1 MSFMTP
7 ISITILI
14 ILVFTLFSS
23 ACRQSINSTP
33 PTTRPKTKVS
43 ITSPPE
49 ITPTEIPTEIP
60 SPTKFFTETIT
71 PTLPLNELGLIV
83 SILDHQYI
91 VPFQPFPI
99 STLLESKF
107 DLSPEDIESLVNQY
121 SSMYDVE
128 NLQSGVFYRLP
139 EFDEEGNMIEAE
151 DETLEVR
158 LGNYDRTET
167 IKGFGEVPVY
177 ELGAGESIADL
188 LILPLDDPADQDGYR
203 FDIRRFNFNTG
214 NEGAVYLNR
223 ENEVIDAP
231 RNPLRIEILG
241 YESMEDFMNA
251 PEEEILNQIRLAN
264 AWAIDVTGYPGWTN
278 LSVVIRDDGGKGIA
292 PFILDRIK
300 PTPEP
305 SGGGGNGDKD
315 SDGDGIPDS
324 QDNCPNQ
331 PGVPAF
337 NGCPPPTPGDI
348 GSD

>member
-1 MSFMTP
+1 MIMKQLKIPLLIFWVL
-7 ISITILI
+7 IL
-14 ILVFTLFSS
+14 S
-23 ACRQSINSTP
+23 ACNYSSTDIP
-33 PTTRPKTKVS
+33 PTPS
-43 ITSPPE
+43 NNITTPEFTSTEPPATTPAETPSPP
-49 ITPTEIPTEIP
+49 TPTITA
-60 SPTKFFTETIT
+60 T
-71 PTLPLNELGLIV
+71 PTLALNELGVIV

-91 VPFQPFPI
+91 VPFQTI
-99 STLLESKF
+99 SVKTLLEAQL

-121 SSMYDVE
+121 SSMYDVDSIQE
-128 NLQSGVFYRLP
+128 GVFYRLP

-251 PEEEILNQIRLAN
+251 PEEEILEQIRLAN
-264 AWAIDVTGYPGWTN
+264 AWSIDVTGYPGNTY
-278 LSVVIRDDGGKGIA
+278 LSVVIRDDGEEGIA
-292 PFILDRIK
+292 PFILDRIQ
-300 PTPEP
+300 PTDEP
-305 SGGGGNGDKD
+305 SGGGGTDPSPTD
-315 SDGDGIPDS
+315 PPVTII
-324 QDNCPNQ
+324 
-331 PGVPAF
+331 
-337 NGCPPPTPGDI
+337 PPTDEG
-348 GSD
+348 

>member
-1 MSFMTP
+1 MKHSK
-7 ISITILI
+7 ITLLIFCVLIL
-14 ILVFTLFSS
+14 S
-23 ACRQSINSTP
+23 ACNYSSTDIP
-33 PTTRPKTKVS
+33 PTPS
-43 ITSPPE
+43 NNITTPEFTSTEPPAT
-49 ITPTEIPTEIP
+49 TPTETP
-60 SPTKFFTETIT
+60 SPPTSTITAT
-71 PTLPLNELGLIV
+71 PTLALNKLGVIV

-91 VPFQPFPI
+91 VPFQPLPI
-99 STLLESKF
+99 STLLESQL

-151 DETLEVR
+151 NETLEVR

-167 IKGFGEVPVY
+167 LKGFGEVPVY

-214 NEGAVYLNR
+214 NVGAVYLDR
-223 ENEVIDAP
+223 ENEIIDAP

-264 AWAIDVTGYPGWTN
+264 AWAIDVTGYPGNTY
-278 LSVVIRDDGGKGIA
+278 LSVVIRDDGGEGIA

-305 SGGGGNGDKD
+305 SGGNGGDDGGDD
-315 SDGDGIPDS
+315 CNPWH
-324 QDNCPNQ
+324 P
-331 PGVPAF
+331 
-337 NGCPPPTPGDI
+337 GCPKPTSPPSTPHG
-348 GSD
+348 